1 MENLNFTILFY
12 NHIFFNCYI
21 YTSYKLYNPRNTK
34 SNFIF
39 NYLFQHLFSDPQIT
53 FRTILLSAEYHN
65 FRCNIRVLKPSNIQK
80 VTMEK
85 NEDEIV
91 IYFK

>member
-12 NHIFFNCYI
+12 HNIFFNCYI

-39 NYLFQHLFSDPQIT
+39 SYLFQHLFSDPQIT
-53 FRTILLSAEYHN
+53 IFLRFEQYYYLP
-65 FRCNIRVLKPSNIQK
+65 NIIISDA
-80 VTMEK
+80 TFE
-85 NEDEIV
+85 
-91 IYFK
+91 F